1 MQFLPAVEGSGMGTM
16 EKQQTETVL
25 NRLMSKHSHQ
35 ILNVEKVCISFFGF
49 VSTFTFTNV
58 QVHLPFN
65 LYMSVSDIGCEHVQC
80 EEREE
85 SKERWAIVE
94 LR

>member
-1 MQFLPAVEGSGMGTM
+1 MQFLPAVEGSGMGTI

-35 ILNVEKVCISFFGF
+35 ILNVEKVRLF
-49 VSTFTFTNV
+49 VSFRVYFSQTYNFT
-58 QVHLPFN
+58 HLTCWCLN
-65 LYMSVSDIGCEHVQC
+65 AGCEHVQC

-85 SKERWAIVE
+85 SKEGWAIVE
-94 LR
+94 LRQV